1 MARPRKN
8 HKIICQNDKCVF
20 YRREKGKDI
29 ISKGT
34 NRAGHKQYKCLH
46 CNSYLTDTKGTP
58 LFNLKTS
65 EKKIKQICV
74 EFSEGGGIRSI
85 ERKVH
90 IHRDTVCNILDKL
103 GKHAKEMTDYLVHDL
118 KLSAIEV
125 DELFATIQKKR
136 KNLSQKEINSL
147 VEARKSLLH
156 A

>member
-8 HKIICQNDKCVF
+8 HKVVCQNNKCDHF
-20 YRREKGKDI
+20 QIQNGKDI

-34 NRAGHKQYKCLH
+34 NKAGHKQYKCLH
-46 CNSYLTDTKGTP
+46 CDTYFTDTKGTP

-65 EKKIKQICV
+65 EIKVKRICV
-74 EFSEGGGIRSI
+74 EFMEGSGIRSI
-85 ERKVH
+85 ERKLH
-90 IHRDTVCNILDKL
+90 IHRDTVGDILDKM
-103 GKHAKEMTDYLVHDL
+103 GRHAKSITGYLVTDL
-118 KLSAIEV
+118 KLSTIEV

-147 VEARKSLLH
+147 VQARKSLLH